1 MTTVGDPL
9 LIDTDVL
16 VDYLRERNEAV
27 NYIDSQSA
35 PLFLS
40 VITVAELYAGVRDGK
55 ERAQLDSFI
64 GAFGVIPL
72 DHAIAV
78 TGGLYRRDYGKSHG
92 TGLADALIAAT
103 AITHQLILVTLNKR
117 HFPMV
122 KNLVVPHGCDSCTSS
137 PLLVDCFDFARRAS
151 ERHGTH
157 GIRGHG
163 GG

>member
-1 MTTVGDPL
+1 MTNVSDPL

-16 VDYLRERNEAV
+16 VDYLRGRNEAV
-27 NYIDSQSA
+27 NYIDNLSA
-35 PLFLS
+35 SLFLS
-40 VITVAELYAGVRDGK
+40 VITVAELYAGVRDRK

-72 DHAIAV
+72 DYTIAV

-103 AITHQLILVTLNKR
+103 AMTRQLILVTLNKK

-122 KNLVVPHGCDSCTSS
+122 KTLVVPY
-137 PLLVDCFDFARRAS
+137 
-151 ERHGTH
+151 
-157 GIRGHG
+157 
-163 GG
+163 